1 MTDDIQGEAVEVG
14 SEIIPAPSPQT
25 LFRTD
30 DPVRVLEEAQRV
42 AEALKPVLVARKM
55 TQQIGDKEHVR
66 VEGWQTLGAMLG
78 VVPVVVWS
86 RPIPDTQRSYSR
98 EEGYGD
104 KRRTVNGKGSDWEAR
119 VEART
124 LDERVIGAAEAM
136 CTRDEYR
143 WSNAD
148 DYAVRSMAQTRAT
161 SKALSGP
168 LRFVVTLAG
177 YEATPAEE
185 MPADGAQRDERKA
198 SDKARDYAKTLL
210 KKKPEA
216 EHEAYMVKIGITRDR
231 ARFLL
236 ANEFEG
242 ISARDASA
250 VIDVCKSGWRPSL
263 EHPSDVPSDDPPVHE
278 KVEGEQGE
286 IPWEGT

>member
-30 DPVRVLEEAQRV
+30 DPVQVLQEAKRV
-42 AEALKPVLVARKM
+42 ATALKAVLVEQRMIKNIA
-55 TQQIGDKEHVR
+55 GKEHVR

-78 VVPVVVWS
+78 VVPVIAWT
-86 RPIPDTQRSYSR
+86 RKLDR
-98 EEGYGD
+98 G
-104 KRRTVNGKGSDWEAR
+104 WEAR
-119 VEART
+119 CEART
-124 LDERVIGAAEAM
+124 LDGHVIGAGEAE
-136 CTRDEYR
+136 CLKDESR
-143 WSNAD
+143 WSDSD
-148 DYAVRSMAQTRAT
+148 DYAIRSMAQTRAT

-236 ANEFEG
+236 ANEFDG

-278 KVEGEQGE
+278 KVEGEQGDL
-286 IPWEGT
+286 PWEGT